1 MKFRNSAVAATVAA
15 IGITAIGQQAV
26 AAEAGQELEV
36 YAGASF
42 GDRIVDFPAT
52 GNAMEL
58 DDDATFGAR
67 YTFWNGSRFG
77 LQLAGGI
84 TPTTIKYTQGG
95 DTDVDVYT
103 FDANVVVDLTPQ
115 LAVGGHKLQ
124 TYAAIGAGYALADA
138 DGAIVGTVGS
148 TVKALDDDGGFTAN
162 AGLGAKLY
170 FTDSLYAGLD
180 ARYRYIDKL
189 VKTDGRDLST
199 IETTL
204 SIGYRF

>member
-1 MKFRNSAVAATVAA
+1 MKFRHSVLAATAVA

-26 AAEAGQELEV
+26 AAQPGQELEV

-42 GDRIVDFPAT
+42 GDRIVDHPAT
-52 GNAMEL
+52 GRAMQL

-84 TPTTIKYTQGG
+84 TPTTIQYTQGG
-95 DTDVDVYT
+95 DVDVDVYT
-103 FDANVVVDLTPQ
+103 VDANVVVDLTPQ
-115 LAVGGHKLQ
+115 LSIGGHKLQ
-124 TYAAIGAGYALADA
+124 TYAAIGAGYAWADA
-138 DGAIVGTVGS
+138 DGPITGTVGS
-148 TVKALDDDGGFTAN
+148 TVQTLDDDGGFTAN

-189 VKTDGRDLST
+189 VKTEGRELGT
-199 IETTL
+199 VETTL

>member
-1 MKFRNSAVAATVAA
+1 MKFRNTTIAAAAAVM
-15 IGITAIGQQAV
+15 GITAMSHQAA

-42 GDRIVDFPAT
+42 GDRIADYPAT
-52 GNAMEL
+52 GNALEL
-58 DDDATFGAR
+58 DDNATFGAR

-77 LQLAGGI
+77 LQLAGGF

-95 DTDVDVYT
+95 DVDVDVYT

-115 LAVGGHKLQ
+115 LNVGGHKVQ

-138 DGAIVGTVGS
+138 DGPIVGAVGS
-148 TVKALDDDGGFTAN
+148 GVKTLDDDGGFTAN

-180 ARYRYIDKL
+180 ARYRYIDRL
-189 VKTDGRDLST
+189 VKTDSHELST

-204 SIGYRF
+204 SVGYRF

>member
-1 MKFRNSAVAATVAA
+1 MRIRNTAIAAAAAV
-15 IGITAIGQQAV
+15 IGITAMSHQAA

-42 GDRIVDFPAT
+42 GDRIVDYPVT
-52 GNAMEL
+52 GRAMEL

-84 TPTTIKYTQGG
+84 TPTTIQYTQGG

-115 LAVGGHKLQ
+115 LAVGGYKLQ
-124 TYAAIGAGYALADA
+124 TYAAIGAGYAFADA
-138 DGAIVGTVGS
+138 DGPIVGPVGS
-148 TVKALDDDGGFTAN
+148 TVEALDDDGGFTAN

-189 VKTDGRDLST
+189 VKTDGRELST

>member
-15 IGITAIGQQAV
+15 IGITAVGQQAI

-42 GDRIVDFPAT
+42 GDRIVDYPAT
-52 GNAMEL
+52 GRAMEL

-84 TPTTIKYTQGG
+84 TPTTIQYTQGG
-95 DTDVDVYT
+95 DVDVDVYT

-115 LAVGGHKLQ
+115 LLIGGRKLQ

-138 DGAIVGTVGS
+138 DGPHRWQR
-148 TVKALDDDGGFTAN
+148 GFERAD
-162 AGLGAKLY
+162 AG
-170 FTDSLYAGLD
+170 
-180 ARYRYIDKL
+180 R
-189 VKTDGRDLST
+189 
-199 IETTL
+199 
-204 SIGYRF
+204 